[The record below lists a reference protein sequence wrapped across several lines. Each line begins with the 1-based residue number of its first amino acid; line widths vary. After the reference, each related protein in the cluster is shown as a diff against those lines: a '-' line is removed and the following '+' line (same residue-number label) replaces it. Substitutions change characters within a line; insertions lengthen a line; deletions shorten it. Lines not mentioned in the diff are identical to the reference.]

1 MTLGNREAAMNTE
14 TTSHNGWRCSWTWSS
29 PESGRTEVTV
39 ELDKNLGATWP
50 HVAIV
55 ASARLTEDTMIR
67 VAKPSIG
74 PDEFTGASGIPYR
87 RGIDEY
93 CVGAIAEGASRA
105 LRTDIGFEV
114 DFTSGGVGTDT
125 SEIVSGRAAE
135 IATALLLAELTEPRP
150 LKDVVAETVAS
161 WTQKAP

>member
-1 MTLGNREAAMNTE
+1 MNTE

-50 HVAIV
+50 QVVLVAN
-55 ASARLTEDTMIR
+55 ARLTDATTIR

-93 CVGAIAEGASRA
+93 CVGAIVGGASRA

-114 DFTSGGVGTDT
+114 DFTSGGVGIDT
-125 SEIVSGRAAE
+125 SPIVSGRAAE
-135 IATALLLAELTEPRP
+135 IATALLLAELTEP
-150 LKDVVAETVAS
+150 LAIHDVVADTVAS
-161 WTQKAP
+161 WTQEAP

>member
-1 MTLGNREAAMNTE
+1 MNTE
-14 TTSHNGWRCSWTWSS
+14 TTSHNGWRCSWTWSN
-29 PESGRTEVTV
+29 PESGRAEVTV

-50 HVAIV
+50 QVVLVAR
-55 ASARLTEDTMIR
+55 ARLTEDTMIR

-87 RGIDEY
+87 RGIDGY

-161 WTQKAP
+161 WTPEAP

>member
-1 MTLGNREAAMNTE
+1 MNTE

-29 PESGRTEVTV
+29 SESGRTEVTV

-50 HVAIV
+50 QVVLVAN
-55 ASARLTEDTMIR
+55 ARLTDATTIR

-93 CVGAIAEGASRA
+93 CVGAIVGGASRA

-114 DFTSGGVGTDT
+114 DFTSGGVGIDT
-125 SEIVSGRAAE
+125 SPIVSGRAAE
-135 IATALLLAELTEPRP
+135 IATALLLAELTEP
-150 LKDVVAETVAS
+150 LAIHDVVADTVAS
-161 WTQKAP
+161 WTQEAP

>member
-1 MTLGNREAAMNTE
+1 MNTE

-29 PESGRTEVTV
+29 SESRRTEVTV

-50 HVAIV
+50 QVAIV
-55 ASARLTEDTMIR
+55 ASARLTDATTIR

-93 CVGAIAEGASRA
+93 CVRAIVGGASRA
-105 LRTDIGFEV
+105 LRPNIGFEV
-114 DFTSGGVGTDT
+114 EFTSGGVGIDT
-125 SEIVSGRAAE
+125 SPIVSGRAAE
-135 IATALLLAELTEPRP
+135 IATALLLAELTEPP
-150 LKDVVAETVAS
+150 AIHDVVADTVAS
-161 WTQKAP
+161 WTQEAP